1 MSKADDVIALAD
13 SLIGSPYV
21 YGTWGQKCTPALRK
35 RYAGYNPSQK
45 EITYKR
51 CQVLRPNNP
60 QPNCDGCKYQGML
73 AFDCRG
79 YTHYCLKNG
88 AGIEISGGYVK
99 RQWSDDNWDVK
110 GDICDILPDAVSC
123 LFIVDMSHT
132 GLYLMGGKVDHC
144 SGEVKTETLG
154 DGRKWA
160 KFAVPK
166 GLYTWEELSRMVD
179 LPTDKVLKKGSKGAD
194 VMALQIY
201 LNVLGYSCGT
211 ADGIYGKK
219 TVDAVKAFQAANGL
233 TVDGIAGPQTL
244 ELIAGEDVEPEPEP
258 EQPDEQPE
266 VVGIDRDVLLEIKS
280 AMEYAL
286 DLIRRVLE

>member
-21 YGTWGQKCTPALRK
+21 YGTWGQRCTPALRK

-60 QPNCDGCKYQGML
+60 LPNCDGCKYQGML

-110 GDICDILPDAVSC
+110 GDISYILPDAVSC
-123 LFIVDMSHT
+123 LFIADMSHT
-132 GLYLMGGKVDHC
+132 GIYLTGGRVDHC
-144 SGEVKTETLG
+144 SGEVKTEVLG

-166 GLYTWEELSRMVD
+166 GLYSWEELSCMVT
-179 LPTDKVLKKGSKGAD
+179 LPTDRVLKKGSQGAD

-233 TVDGIAGPQTL
+233 TADGIAGPKTL
-244 ELIAGEDVEPEPEP
+244 ELIAGEDADQEPPDEEPEEP
-258 EQPDEQPE
+258 TIHDE
-266 VVGIDRDVLLEIKS
+266 LLEVKTHLENALGLIK
-280 AMEYAL
+280 EL
-286 DLIRRVLE
+286 LGE